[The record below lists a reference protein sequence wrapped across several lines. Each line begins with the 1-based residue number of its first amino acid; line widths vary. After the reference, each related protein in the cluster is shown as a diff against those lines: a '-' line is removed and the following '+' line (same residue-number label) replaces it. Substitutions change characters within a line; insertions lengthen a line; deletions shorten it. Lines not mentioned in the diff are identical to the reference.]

1 MKNQR
6 GGATAPEVRHAI
18 LNGNR
23 EPAKLGR
30 EICRF
35 SFPFNKNWQEKFY
48 AVKQVAPVI
57 KEEHDE
63 IVVITVYTM
72 YF

>member
-1 MKNQR
+1 MQMKPIRLTKHAKEQCIER
-6 GGATAPEVRHAI
+6 GATEAEVCHAI

-35 SFPFNKNWQEKFY
+35 SFPFNNN
-48 AVKQVAPVI
+48 
-57 KEEHDE
+57 
-63 IVVITVYTM
+63 
-72 YF
+72 